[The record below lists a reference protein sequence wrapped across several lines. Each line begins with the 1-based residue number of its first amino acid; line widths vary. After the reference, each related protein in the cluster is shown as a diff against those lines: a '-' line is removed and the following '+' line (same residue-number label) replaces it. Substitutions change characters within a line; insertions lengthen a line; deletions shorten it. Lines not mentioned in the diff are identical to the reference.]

1 MKWRRRTGFF
11 ILFIVILAAVI
22 YGFWPKPVLVDIME
36 VISGPMTVTVEE
48 EGKTRVI
55 DHFIVSAPVAGF
67 ARRIELDVG
76 DTVIQGHVLVD
87 LEPLR
92 SDVLDPRSRAEAKAM
107 VAAANSTMRVAQ
119 ENSCAARADADL
131 ALIEYERKKRL
142 YERASISQEEFDRA
156 QALARWT
163 EAVRRSAEF
172 TIEVARFELDA
183 ALTALEYSAARHDGM
198 LPEKVA
204 IKSPVNGQV
213 LQVYHQSEGVVNAGQ
228 ALVEIGDARALEV
241 EIDVLSANA
250 VRIASGTRVLFDRWG
265 GKQTLEGRV
274 RVVEPVGFTRTSA
287 LGVEEQRVLV
297 VADIT
302 SEPKLWKRLGHGYR
316 VEASFI
322 LWEGENIIQ
331 IPSSALFRSDEQ
343 WAVFVFENNRA
354 VRRTIEVGQHG
365 GLIAE
370 VISGLA
376 EGEQVITHPDDTVN
390 DGIRVC
396 LRPRS

>member
-1 MKWRRRTGFF
+1 MNWSRLTGFF
-11 ILFIVILAAVI
+11 ILFIAILTAVI
-22 YGFWPKPVLVDIME
+22 YGFWPKPVLVDVME
-36 VISGPMTVTVEE
+36 VTCGPMTVTVEE

-55 DHFIVSAPVAGF
+55 DRFIVSAPVAGF
-67 ARRIELDVG
+67 ARRVELDVG
-76 DTVIQGHVLVD
+76 DSVTQGHVLVD

-92 SDVLDPRSRAEAKAM
+92 SDVLDPRSRAEANAK
-107 VAAANSTMRVAQ
+107 VAAAKSAMRVAQ
-119 ENSCAARADADL
+119 ENSFAARADADL
-131 ALIEYERKKRL
+131 AVIEYERKKRL
-142 YERASISQEEFDRA
+142 RERASISQEEFDRA
-156 QALARWT
+156 EALARRT
-163 EAVRRSAEF
+163 EAVRRSVEF
-172 TIEVARFELDA
+172 TVEVARFELDA
-183 ALTALEYSAARHDGM
+183 ALTALEYSAARNDGM

-213 LQVYHQSEGVVNAGQ
+213 LQVYHQSEGVVNVGQ

-241 EIDVLSANA
+241 EIDVLSSNA

-265 GKQTLEGRV
+265 GKQKLEGRV
-274 RVVEPVGFTRTSA
+274 RVVEPVGFTKASA

-331 IPSSALFRSDEQ
+331 IPSSALFRKGEQ

-354 VRRTIEVGQHG
+354 VLRKIEVGQHG
-365 GLIAE
+365 GLMAE

-376 EGEQVITHPDDTVN
+376 QGEQVITHPDDTIN

>member
-1 MKWRRRTGFF
+1 MKWSRRTGFF
-11 ILFIVILAAVI
+11 ILFILILTAVI
-22 YGFWPKPVLVDIME
+22 YGFWPKPILVDIME
-36 VISGPMTVTVEE
+36 VTCGPMTVMVEEE

-55 DHFIVSAPVAGF
+55 DRFIVSAPVAGF
-67 ARRIELDVG
+67 ARRIELNVG
-76 DTVIQGHVLVD
+76 DNVIQGHVLVD

-92 SDVLDPRSRAEAKAM
+92 SDVLDSRSRAEAKAR
-107 VAAANSTMRVAQ
+107 VAAAKSAMRVAQ
-119 ENSCAARADADL
+119 ENSCAAGADADF
-131 ALIEYERKKRL
+131 AVVEYKRKKRL
-142 YERASISQEEFDRA
+142 HERASISQEEFDRA
-156 QALARWT
+156 EALKRRA

-183 ALTALEYSAARHDGM
+183 ALTALEYSAARHDDI

-228 ALVEIGDARALEV
+228 LLVEIGDARALEM

-250 VRIASGTRVLFDRWG
+250 VRIAPGTRVLFDRWG
-265 GKQTLEGRV
+265 GKQTIEGRV
-274 RVVEPVGFTRTSA
+274 RVVEPVGFTKTSA

-297 VADIT
+297 VADII

-331 IPSSALFRSDEQ
+331 IPSSALFRIDEQ

-354 VRRTIEVGQHG
+354 VRRKIEVGQHG

-370 VISGLA
+370 VISGLTQ
-376 EGEQVITHPDDTVN
+376 GELVITHPDDTIN

-396 LRPRS
+396 LRS

>member
-1 MKWRRRTGFF
+1 MKWSRRTGFF

-22 YGFWPKPVLVDIME
+22 YGFWPKPILVDIME
-36 VISGPMTVTVEE
+36 VARGPMTVTVEE

-55 DHFIVSAPVAGF
+55 DRFIVSAPVAGF

-76 DTVIQGHVLVD
+76 DNVIQGHVLVD

-92 SDVLDPRSRAEAKAM
+92 SDVLDSRSRAEAKAR
-107 VAAANSTMRVAQ
+107 VAAAKSAMRVAQ
-119 ENSCAARADADL
+119 ENSCAVRADADL

-142 YERASISQEEFDRA
+142 HEKASISQEEFDRA
-156 QALARWT
+156 EALARRAK
-163 EAVRRSAEF
+163 AVRRSAEF
-172 TIEVARFELDA
+172 TIEIARFELDA
-183 ALTALEYSAARHDGM
+183 ALTALEYSAARHDDI

-213 LQVYHQSEGVVNAGQ
+213 LQVYHPSEGVVNAGQ
-228 ALVEIGDARALEV
+228 LLVEIGDARTLEV

-250 VRIASGTRVLFDRWG
+250 VRIASGTRVFFDRWG

-274 RVVEPVGFTRTSA
+274 RVVEPVGFTKTSA

-297 VADIT
+297 IADII

-322 LWEGENIIQ
+322 LWEGKNIIQ
-331 IPSSALFRSDEQ
+331 IPSSALFRIDEQ

-370 VISGLA
+370 LISGLSQ
-376 EGEQVITHPDDTVN
+376 GELVITHPDDTIN

-396 LRPRS
+396 PRS

>member
-1 MKWRRRTGFF
+1 MRWRKRIG
-11 ILFIVILAAVI
+11 LSVLLVALILAII
-22 YGFWPKPVLVDIME
+22 YGLMPRPVPVDIAK
-36 VISGPMTVTVEE
+36 VTRGPLRVTIEE
-48 EGKTRVI
+48 EGKTRVMDRFVI
-55 DHFIVSAPVAGF
+55 SAPVAGF

-76 DTVIQGHVLVD
+76 DNVIKGHVLVD

-107 VAAANSTMRVAQ
+107 VAAAKSAMRVAQ
-119 ENSCAARADADL
+119 ENSCAAGADADL

-156 QALARWT
+156 EALARWT

-213 LQVYHQSEGVVNAGQ
+213 LQVYHRSEGVVNAGQ
-228 ALVEIGDARALEV
+228 PLVEIGDARALEV

-274 RVVEPVGFTRTSA
+274 RIVEPVGFTKTSA

-316 VEASFI
+316 VEARFI
-322 LWEGENIIQ
+322 IWEAENIIQ
-331 IPSSALFRSDEQ
+331 IPSSALFRSGEQ

-354 VRRTIEVGQHG
+354 VRRMIEVGQRS

-370 VISGLA
+370 VISGLTQ
-376 EGEQVITHPDDTVN
+376 GERVITHPDDTVN

-396 LRPRS
+396 LR

>member
-11 ILFIVILAAVI
+11 ILFIVILAAII

-107 VAAANSTMRVAQ
+107 VAAAKSTMRVAQ
-119 ENSCAARADADL
+119 ENSCAAGADADL

-156 QALARWT
+156 EALARWT

-228 ALVEIGDARALEV
+228 PLVEIGDARTLEV

-274 RVVEPVGFTRTSA
+274 RVVEPVGFTKTSA

-354 VRRTIEVGQHG
+354 VRRMIEVGQHS

-376 EGEQVITHPDDTVN
+376 QGERVITHPDDTVD

-396 LRPRS
+396 LR

>member
-1 MKWRRRTGFF
+1 MNWSRLTGFF

-22 YGFWPKPVLVDIME
+22 YGFWPKPVLVDIVE
-36 VISGPMTVTVEE
+36 VTRGSMTVTVEE

-55 DHFIVSAPVAGF
+55 DRFIVSAPVAGF

-76 DTVIQGHVLVD
+76 DTVIKGHVLVD

-92 SDVLDPRSRAEAKAM
+92 SDVLDSRSRAEAKAR
-107 VAAANSTMRVAQ
+107 VAAAKSAMRVAQ

-131 ALIEYERKKRL
+131 AVVEYERKKRL

-156 QALARWT
+156 EALARRA

-183 ALTALEYSAARHDGM
+183 ALTALEYSAARHDDM

-228 ALVEIGDARALEV
+228 PLVEIGDARALEV

-274 RVVEPVGFTRTSA
+274 RLVEPVGFTKVSA

-354 VRRTIEVGQHG
+354 VHRKIEVGQHG

-376 EGEQVITHPDDTVN
+376 QGERVITHPDDTVN

-396 LRPRS
+396 PRS

>member
-1 MKWRRRTGFF
+1 MNWSRLTGFF

-22 YGFWPKPVLVDIME
+22 YGFWPKPVLVDIVE
-36 VISGPMTVTVEE
+36 VTRGSMTVTVEE

-55 DHFIVSAPVAGF
+55 DRFIVSAPVAGF

-76 DTVIQGHVLVD
+76 DTVIKGHVLVD

-92 SDVLDPRSRAEAKAM
+92 SDVLDSRSRAEAKAR
-107 VAAANSTMRVAQ
+107 VAAAKSAMRVAQ
-119 ENSCAARADADL
+119 ENSCAARVDADL
-131 ALIEYERKKRL
+131 AVVEYERKKKL

-156 QALARWT
+156 EALARRA

-183 ALTALEYSAARHDGM
+183 ALTALEYSAARHDDI

-228 ALVEIGDARALEV
+228 PLVEIGDARALEV

-274 RVVEPVGFTRTSA
+274 RVVEPVGFTKTSA

-322 LWEGENIIQ
+322 LWEGENMIQ

-343 WAVFVFENNRA
+343 WAVFVFENSRA
-354 VRRTIEVGQHG
+354 VRRKIEVGQHG

-376 EGEQVITHPDDTVN
+376 QGERVITHPDDTVN

-396 LRPRS
+396 LRS

>member
-1 MKWRRRTGFF
+1 MKWSRRTGFF

-22 YGFWPKPVLVDIME
+22 YGFWPKPVLVDI
-36 VISGPMTVTVEE
+36 VKVTCGPMRVTVEE

-55 DHFIVSAPVAGF
+55 DPFIISAPVAGF
-67 ARRIELDVG
+67 ARRIELNVG
-76 DTVIQGHVLVD
+76 DTVIKGYVLVD

-92 SDVLDPRSRAEAKAM
+92 SDVLDSRSRAEAKAR
-107 VAAANSTMRVAQ
+107 VAAAKSAMRVAQ
-119 ENSCAARADADL
+119 ENSCAVRADADL
-131 ALIEYERKKRL
+131 AVVEYERKKRL
-142 YERASISQEEFDRA
+142 HKRASISQEEFDRA
-156 QALARWT
+156 EALARRA
-163 EAVRRSAEF
+163 EAVHRSAEF
-172 TIEVARFELDA
+172 AIKVARFELDA
-183 ALTALEYSAARHDGM
+183 ALTALEYSAARHDDI

-228 ALVEIGDARALEV
+228 PLVEIGDARALEV

-250 VRIASGTRVLFDRWG
+250 VRIVSGTRVLFDRWG
-265 GKQTLEGRV
+265 GKQTLEGMV
-274 RVVEPVGFTRTSA
+274 RVVEPVGFTKTSA

-331 IPSSALFRSDEQ
+331 IPSSALFRSGEQ

-354 VRRTIEVGQHG
+354 VHRKIEVGRHG

-376 EGEQVITHPDDTVN
+376 QGEQVITHPDDTVN

-396 LRPRS
+396 LRS

>member
-1 MKWRRRTGFF
+1 MRWRKRIG
-11 ILFIVILAAVI
+11 LSVLLVALILAII
-22 YGFWPKPVLVDIME
+22 YGLMPRPVPVDIAK
-36 VISGPMTVTVEE
+36 VTRGPLRVTIEE
-48 EGKTRVI
+48 EGKTRVMDRFVI
-55 DHFIVSAPVAGF
+55 SAPVAGF

-76 DTVIQGHVLVD
+76 DTIIQGHVLVD

-92 SDVLDPRSRAEAKAM
+92 SDVLDPRSRAEAKAR
-107 VAAANSTMRVAQ
+107 VAAAKSAMRVAQ
-119 ENSCAARADADL
+119 ENSCAAGVDADL

-142 YERASISQEEFDRA
+142 HERASISQEEFDRA
-156 QALARWT
+156 QALARWA
-163 EAVRRSAEF
+163 EAVCRSAEF

-241 EIDVLSANA
+241 EIDVLSADA

-274 RVVEPVGFTRTSA
+274 RVVEPVGFTKTSA

-354 VRRTIEVGQHG
+354 VRRMIEVGQRS

-376 EGEQVITHPDDTVN
+376 QGERVITHPDDTVD

-396 LRPRS
+396 LR